1 MATED
6 FSFPTIGDKFSCGI
20 DSPPLWNLSPIA
32 SPNSR
37 HEEPPKGSAKE
48 EGNDLK
54 DEKDY
59 CFWPK
64 PIEYIRQ
71 RKSFSHVETGGKLVI
86 KDGKED
92 GDHEEQKM
100 DMLWENFNEELSK
113 NSSSR
118 SNTSSRMQ
126 FGCVKA
132 LKTSN
137 SNSATLSAKKPGMVV
152 ILKSQSSS
160 VTYENP
166 SIRHLSAFIHHTTS
180 SPIRTV
186 HLTINHEGT
195 DEILEVDPMP
205 NIQGDKEAAPEDE
218 QVKSIRD
225 ENCPIREEDGLTEHE
240 KVVNEDTP
248 VD

>member
-59 CFWPK
+59 CLWPK

-92 GDHEEQKM
+92 SDHEEQKM

-132 LKTSN
+132 LKTSKI
-137 SNSATLSAKKPGMVV
+137 NSATLSAKKPGMVV
-152 ILKSQSSS
+152 ILKVLRKLFLLQNSHDRKLQRPPYS
-160 VTYENP
+160 
-166 SIRHLSAFIHHTTS
+166 H
-180 SPIRTV
+180 
-186 HLTINHEGT
+186 
-195 DEILEVDPMP
+195 
-205 NIQGDKEAAPEDE
+205 Q
-218 QVKSIRD
+218 
-225 ENCPIREEDGLTEHE
+225 
-240 KVVNEDTP
+240 
-248 VD
+248 

>member
-6 FSFPTIGDKFSCGI
+6 FSFPTTGDKFSCGI

-37 HEEPPKGSAKE
+37 HDQAPKGSAKE
-48 EGNDLK
+48 LEGNGLK

-64 PIEYIRQ
+64 PMEYISQ
-71 RKSFSHVETGGKLVI
+71 RKSFSHVETGGKLGI

-126 FGCVKA
+126 FGCVRA
-132 LKTSN
+132 LKTSQ
-137 SNSATLSAKKPGMVV
+137 SNSATLTTKKPGMVV
-152 ILKSQSSS
+152 ILK
-160 VTYENP
+160 V
-166 SIRHLSAFIHHTTS
+166 LKKLF
-180 SPIRTV
+180 
-186 HLTINHEGT
+186 L
-195 DEILEVDPMP
+195 
-205 NIQGDKEAAPEDE
+205 IQNSNNRKLQRPPHSH
-218 QVKSIRD
+218 Q
-225 ENCPIREEDGLTEHE
+225 
-240 KVVNEDTP
+240 
-248 VD
+248 